1 MSIDGV
7 LVVDKP
13 QGPTS
18 FDVVRGVRNALK
30 VRKAGHTGTLDP
42 MATGVLAICL
52 GDATR
57 IAQYLTDGDK
67 AYEATIRFGAETDT
81 LDAQGQVTAEFAL
94 PALSREVLE
103 TALGRFRGVILQTP
117 PMYSAIKV
125 GGKRLYE
132 LARAGEEVERKAR
145 EITVYTLEMRDFS
158 ANEVRVFVKA
168 SKGFFVRT
176 LAQEL
181 GRSLGSG
188 AHLVALR
195 RVASGPFGLA
205 QAVPLAEV
213 VAKGPALASHV
224 LSAQVALQS
233 IPSVT
238 VSAAQAAQV
247 LHGVQVETSLQEGLV
262 RVLGPEGELLAMADA
277 DHGRLKY
284 RRVLAKSGPS
294 RAETKTPVS

>member
-1 MSIDGV
+1 MSLDGV

-18 FDVVRGVRNALK
+18 FDVVRDVRNALK
-30 VRKAGHTGTLDP
+30 TRKAGHTGTLDP

-67 AYEATIRFGAETDT
+67 AYEAVIRLGAETDT
-81 LDAQGQVTAEFAL
+81 LDAEGQVTAEFPL
-94 PALSREVLE
+94 PQQLSREVLE
-103 TALGRFRGVILQTP
+103 AALGTFRGVILQTP
-117 PMYSAIKV
+117 PMYSAVKV

-132 LARAGEEVERKAR
+132 LARAGEEVERKPR
-145 EITVYTLEMRDFS
+145 EITVYTLELRDFS

-181 GRSLGSG
+181 GRALGSG
-188 AHLVALR
+188 AHLIALR
-195 RVASGPFGLA
+195 RVASGPFVVS

-213 VAKGPALASHV
+213 IARGPQLAS
-224 LSAQVALQS
+224 QVIPVDVAIAS

-238 VSAAQAAQV
+238 VSALQVTQV
-247 LHGVQVETSLQEGLV
+247 LHGVQVETALQEGLV
-262 RVLGPEGELLAMADA
+262 RVLGPDGELLALADA
-277 DHGRLKY
+277 ERGRLKY
-284 RRVLAKSGPS
+284 RRVLAK
-294 RAETKTPVS
+294 RED

>member
-1 MSIDGV
+1 MSVDGV

-18 FDVVRGVRNALK
+18 FDVVRDVRNALK
-30 VRKAGHTGTLDP
+30 TRKAGHTGTLDP

-67 AYEATIRFGAETDT
+67 GYEAVIRFGAETDT
-81 LDAQGQVTAEFAL
+81 LDAEGSVTAEFPL
-94 PALSREVLE
+94 PVLNREVLE
-103 TALGRFRGVILQTP
+103 AALSTFRGVILQTP

-145 EITVYTLEMRDFS
+145 EITVYSLELRDFS
-158 ANEVRVFVKA
+158 ASEVRVFVKA

-176 LAQEL
+176 LAQDV
-181 GRSLGSG
+181 GRALGSG
-188 AHLVALR
+188 AHLTALR
-195 RVASGPFGLA
+195 RVLSGPFVIG

-213 VAKGPALASHV
+213 VAKGEEMAARLVPV
-224 LSAQVALQS
+224 EVAIAS

-238 VSAAQAAQV
+238 VSAAQVAQV
-247 LHGVQVETSLQEGLV
+247 MHGVQVETSLLEGLV
-262 RVLGPEGELLAMADA
+262 RVLGPGGELLALADA

-284 RRVLAKSGPS
+284 RRVLAK
-294 RAETKTPVS
+294 RED